1 MMKIRKK
8 SLGWLIGHTE
18 SDNLS
23 SFNRLPTK
31 YHVFARYSHL
41 SFYSKGNT
49 SARDIFILVLGE
61 LKEVWEK
68 AGVPIRSDNSSFS
81 LLTKLSEK
89 KAKIKKIEPSSQN
102 VKAGKRKIFRFCDEL
117 KQLCD
122 ISALNAYEQLL
133 KSRRPK

>member
-8 SLGWLIGHTE
+8 SLDWLIGHTE

-23 SFNRLPTK
+23 SFNRQPTK
-31 YHVFARYSHL
+31 NHVLARYSHL

-49 SARDIFILVLGE
+49 SERDIFILVLGE

-68 AGVPIRSDNSSFS
+68 AGAPIRSDNSSFS

-89 KAKIKKIEPSSQN
+89 KVKIKKIEPSSQN
-102 VKAGKRKIFRFCDEL
+102 VKAGKGKIFRFCDEL

-122 ISALNAYEQLL
+122 ISPLNAHEQLL